1 MGPDE
6 ETSNTLIVRHLSAE
20 LSIAEREGLM
30 KHFGAESVKCM
41 SDKGRMKHTA
51 FATFA
56 DHQSAEKALTRLHQL
71 DVLGRRL
78 VVEFAK
84 KHHKKQMTIVQSD
97 QDNEE
102 TTVKEEK
109 DNKSTDNKADKKSAE
124 SNQRRL
130 LPQTGISSSLGLQYA
145 MNPRLN
151 YLYPPP
157 TASILNNIANTLA
170 AVPKLYVQVLHLMNK
185 MNLPAPFGPLT
196 QQPPL
201 PTELQYVVDDN
212 LAEEEMS
219 ESESEL
225 ESDEETQ
232 TGIPGQAQ
240 TTGVKRPAQLRKK
253 RLHKRPRLQALAPLV
268 HPRPPTQPAP
278 PPEEVFDQPQGVGVK
293 RIELNLPSAIEAE
306 RQAEEVADDQ
316 EGLALEAT
324 PGQDNPEMSG
334 FGKFEPPP
342 IAMETEEEE
351 EAEDESTDFISSR
364 ELRRGRLSHDEIRK
378 LSVFKNYLAGEPNCR
393 LYIKNVAKQT
403 EEKDLRF
410 IYGRYVNFE
419 DDIEKEMFDVR
430 LMKEGRMKGQAF
442 IGLPT
447 EKAAQK
453 AVRETNGFE
462 LNGKP
467 LVVQFARSAKPK
479 EKADSKDK
487 TGKKS

>member
-6 ETSNTLIVRHLSAE
+6 ETSNTLIVRHLPAE
-20 LSIAEREGLM
+20 LSSADREGLL

-71 DVLGRRL
+71 EVLGRRL

-84 KHHKKQMTIVQSD
+84 KHHKKQMTIIQSD

-109 DNKSTDNKADKKSAE
+109 DNKSTDNKADKKPAE
-124 SNQRRL
+124 SNQRRA

-170 AVPKLYVQVLHLMNK
+170 AVPKLYVQDPWPSTRHRR
-185 MNLPAPFGPLT
+185 
-196 QQPPL
+196 
-201 PTELQYVVDDN
+201 
-212 LAEEEMS
+212 EETGTAKKEATAQ
-219 ESESEL
+219 
-225 ESDEETQ
+225 ETQ
-232 TGIPGQAQ
+232 TAG
-240 TTGVKRPAQLRKK
+240 PA
-253 RLHKRPRLQALAPLV
+253 PSGA
-268 HPRPPTQPAP
+268 PPTPHTACPA
-278 PPEEVFDQPQGVGVK
+278 PEEVFDQPQGVGVK

-306 RQAEEVADDQ
+306 RQAEE
-316 EGLALEAT
+316 
-324 PGQDNPEMSG
+324 
-334 FGKFEPPP
+334 
-342 IAMETEEEE
+342 
-351 EAEDESTDFISSR
+351 DFISSR

>member
-1 MGPDE
+1 MGPDEE
-6 ETSNTLIVRHLSAE
+6 ETSNTLIVRHLPAD
-20 LSIAEREGLM
+20 LSPADREDLL

-51 FATFA
+51 FATFTN
-56 DHQSAEKALTRLHQL
+56 HQAAEKALTRLHQL
-71 DVLGRRL
+71 EVLGRRL

-84 KHHKKQMTIVQSD
+84 KQHKKQMTIVQSD

-102 TTVKEEK
+102 TTDKEQK
-109 DNKSTDNKADKKSAE
+109 DNKSENKADQKPVE
-124 SNQRRL
+124 SKQRRG
-130 LPQTGISSSLGLQYA
+130 LPQTAISSSLGLQYV
-145 MNPRLN
+145 MNPRLH

-201 PTELQYVVDDN
+201 ATEMEFVGDDN

-232 TGIPGQAQ
+232 TGIPGQAK
-240 TTGVKRPAQLRKK
+240 GVKRLVPKKK
-253 RLHKRPRLQALAPLV
+253 RPHKRPRLQALPPLV
-268 HPRPPTQPAP
+268 QPRPSTQPAP
-278 PPEEVFDQPQGVGVK
+278 PPEEVFEQPQGVGVK
-293 RIELNLPSAIEAE
+293 KIELNLPSAMEAE
-306 RQAEEVADDQ
+306 KLVEEVADDQ
-316 EGLALEAT
+316 EGVAEEAA
-324 PGQDNPEMSG
+324 PG

-342 IAMETEEEE
+342 VVMETEEEE
-351 EAEDESTDFISSR
+351 EPEDESTDFISSR

-378 LSVFKNYLAGEPNCR
+378 LSVFKNYAAGEPNCR

-419 DDIEKEMFDVR
+419 DDIEKEMFDIR

-442 IGLPT
+442 IGLPS
-447 EKAAQK
+447 EKVAQK

-479 EKADSKDK
+479 EKADSKDQGK
-487 TGKKS
+487 DKAGKKN

>member
-20 LSIAEREGLM
+20 LSIADREGLL

-51 FATFA
+51 LATFT
-56 DHQSAEKALTRLHQL
+56 DHHSAEKALTRLHQL
-71 DVLGRRL
+71 EVLGRRL

-109 DNKSTDNKADKKSAE
+109 DNKSTDNTADKKSAE
-124 SNQRRL
+124 INQRRA
-130 LPQTGISSSLGLQYA
+130 LPQTAISSSLGLQYA

-201 PTELQYVVDDN
+201 VSPHP
-212 LAEEEMS
+212 
-219 ESESEL
+219 
-225 ESDEETQ
+225 
-232 TGIPGQAQ
+232 PG
-240 TTGVKRPAQLRKK
+240 
-253 RLHKRPRLQALAPLV
+253 AP
-268 HPRPPTQPAP
+268 PPPTQPAP
-278 PPEEVFDQPQGVGVK
+278 APEEVFDQPQGVGVK

-306 RQAEEVADDQ
+306 RQVEEDDQ
-316 EGLALEAT
+316 EGTAEEDT
-324 PGQDNPEMSG
+324 PSQDTPEMSG

-351 EAEDESTDFISSR
+351 ELEDESTDFISSR

>member
-1 MGPDE
+1 MGPDNE
-6 ETSNTLIVRHLSAE
+6 ETSNTLIVRHLPAE
-20 LSIAEREGLM
+20 LSPADREDLL

-51 FATFA
+51 FATFTG
-56 DHQSAEKALTRLHQL
+56 HQTAEKALTRLHQL
-71 DVLGRRL
+71 EVLGRRL

-84 KHHKKQMTIVQSD
+84 KQHKKHMTVVQSD

-102 TTVKEEK
+102 TIIKEEK
-109 DNKSTDNKADKKSAE
+109 DKKSADSTDDKKPAE
-124 SNQRRL
+124 SNQRGT
-130 LPQTGISSSLGLQYA
+130 LPQTAIASSLGLQYV
-145 MNPRLN
+145 MNPRLH

-196 QQPPL
+196 QHPPL
-201 PTELQYVVDDN
+201 ATEMEYVGDDN

-240 TTGVKRPAQLRKK
+240 GKGVKRPAAKK
-253 RLHKRPRLQALAPLV
+253 RRPHKRPRLQALPPLV
-268 HPRPPTQPAP
+268 QPRPSTQPAP
-278 PPEEVFDQPQGVGVK
+278 APGEVFEQPEGVGVK
-293 RIELNLPSAIEAE
+293 KIELNLPSAIEAE
-306 RQAEEVADDQ
+306 RQVEEDDEERVAGEADQ
-316 EGLALEAT
+316 DT
-324 PGQDNPEMSG
+324 SEMSG

-342 IAMETEEEE
+342 VVMETEEEE
-351 EAEDESTDFISSR
+351 EPEDESTDFISSR
-364 ELRRGRLSHDEIRK
+364 ELRRGRLSHDDIRK
-378 LSVFKNYLAGEPNCR
+378 LSVFKNYSAGEPNCR

-410 IYGRYVNFE
+410 IYGRYVNFD
-419 DDIEKEMFDVR
+419 DDIEKEMFDIR

-442 IGLPT
+442 IGLPS
-447 EKAAQK
+447 EKVAQK
-453 AVRETNGFE
+453 AVRDTNGFE

-479 EKADSKDK
+479 EKADSKDHGK
-487 TGKKS
+487 GKIGKKS